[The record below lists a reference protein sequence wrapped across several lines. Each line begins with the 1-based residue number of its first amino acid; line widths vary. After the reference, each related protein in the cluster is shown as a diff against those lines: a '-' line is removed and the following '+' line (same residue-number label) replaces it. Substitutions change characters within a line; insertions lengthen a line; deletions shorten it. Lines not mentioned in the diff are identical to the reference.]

1 MDKVTLREAFKSIE
15 DVTDEIFD
23 VFEQPKVKV
32 INKKKLNESKE
43 KLLKESYE
51 DLSDADL
58 IELAQK
64 YNIADDLNIGYALD
78 DEEREDIICQL
89 KAKNESCKESQ
100 QLEEQLP
107 PDLAKAYRQAP
118 VEFDKIGFT
127 GVGAK
132 EKKYDNR
139 NSPYLSTKDTRRNV
153 KTDYAN
159 SEYKEITPEEAL
171 QAKKDGNIGK
181 LRILVNGKLIQYR
194 NDGYPLV
201 GPEIYNKDKTYIKK
215 NGEAIFDTR
224 RMPFNH
230 IVKIADKIYLT
241 DEDEHSIGKGGQ
253 EFDYETRQWKDVEA
267 DSVYNRRQSN
277 QDIEDTGIHKK
288 KEIPWRKSSMDNYKQ
303 DIKEYKDELAKLEQ
317 QWEAGDISKNEYEK
331 KKAEYEKTIEK
342 YTRWYKE
349 YKAEYER
356 DAQYDRNIK
365 ARKRYQVSQDK
376 LQAPLNKL
384 KDLKRDINYAKRD
397 LNELENS
404 GLSSWRLSGGS
415 YKEKQDEIAKLKA
428 QIEAAQKRIEQL
440 EKESQGLDD
449 ANAKQNA
456 DAIEQAQN
464 KVNDIQSQIDT
475 LLRKN
480 KNESC
485 KESKSKQDYSE
496 EELKNDIAEYKDT
509 KKQALK
515 KYILKKAVQNGY
527 NETKIRELGGDILF
541 EESCKES
548 KLKES
553 EGKDYSSK
561 NAQPVLNEVEKLI
574 GHAGSYRMEDVYD
587 QLSIFDWWPDRL
599 SQNHLRQM
607 KAFLKLAIKLGYTG
621 YVCFKVGAS
630 GCANGMWA
638 HKEPTT
644 NGYSPDSDA
653 IYRSFTPDY
662 TYYSVCVDGK
672 WYPGEDTN
680 GEPYDSCK
688 TTRQLEELIAK
699 FNGRKKE
706 SLDEDYKYDLCD
718 EIAEVL
724 DNYGIMYGDIVA
736 NEDGTVNIV
745 GVSEDEWYDAQDA
758 IYNELNYNVL
768 VPDKDHEEFD
778 DELIVTL
785 DESCN
790 KKSKRKNLKEAT
802 QIDIQDDEEVEK
814 GKEILDNNKKA
825 DEDTEE
831 MQVVDV
837 DADTVDK
844 LKDSYIGNVLLQC
857 PICRTPIFKQP
868 DKLVKDEENL
878 ADNPDD
884 QLYNVGEQCPHCGQE
899 KGFNLVGQVANMNV
913 DNDKEDE
920 ETTGEEEVEK
930 EDNFEQTTED
940 EISEQPIEDEEE
952 VTFESFNTDRFNSI
966 ANIYLTEVYSNVDSF
981 TTTNATVD
989 DTNNKVII
997 EGVINYKSGKSKKTK
1012 FEFLGESVENN
1023 QYVFKGLNETFA
1035 KNDKAFTLKA
1045 TIKDN
1050 TLISESLDYDY
1061 TVENKKLNESK
1072 IVKGSTLKESY
1083 DENFK
1088 PIKLKHKNGKEE
1100 YIVNN
1105 YGNGYQVAGYDGFGN
1120 FNPWQKMITRDE
1132 IINGEKYNF
1141 VTGYE
1146 IINFDT
1152 PEEAIEWAKDYYKS
1166 SNPIVEVIT
1175 ESKIVKGSTLK
1186 NNKKLNEVYVYAKGS
1201 EIAKAIANHM
1211 NKIGNLNGYDGK
1223 EKLVPERNKLTI
1235 DNGFVKEV
1243 YRFNDDGSVDFIN
1256 WKEWF
1261 DYWDREYQGEEWWTE
1276 EEKKENEKYKHFDS
1290 VKDLL
1295 DCDLT
1300 YWYDFED
1307 KEKLKKE
1314 IETIL
1319 NQKPSTKYEKIIDE
1333 FKKGKVIKLVMGLFN
1348 RGNGKIAKNINDIQ
1362 QFFEDACIV
1371 DIVEKNGKDGIDYE
1385 LQGTT
1390 QGDMYC

>member
-15 DVTDEIFD
+15 DITDEIFD
-23 VFEQPKVKV
+23 AFEQPEVKV
-32 INKKKLNESKE
+32 INKKKLNESK
-43 KLLKESYE
+43 KKNLKEGYIQ
-51 DLSDADL
+51 LSMPL
-58 IELAQK
+58 SEE
-64 YNIADDLNIGYALD
+64 DDL
-78 DEEREDIICQL
+78 DES
-89 KAKNESCKESQ
+89 N

-118 VEFDKIGFT
+118 VESDKIGFT

-267 DSVYNRRQSN
+267 DSVYNRRQAN

-415 YKEKQDEIAKLKA
+415 YKEKQNEIAQLKA
-428 QIEAAQKRIEQL
+428 QIEQAQKRIEQL

-456 DAIEQAQN
+456 DAIEKAQN

-480 KNESC
+480 KNESLN
-485 KESKSKQDYSE
+485 KRR
-496 EELKNDIAEYKDT
+496 N
-509 KKQALK
+509 
-515 KYILKKAVQNGY
+515 
-527 NETKIRELGGDILF
+527 
-541 EESCKES
+541 
-548 KLKES
+548 LKES
-553 EGKDYSSK
+553 REDYTSH
-561 NAQPVLNEVEKLI
+561 NAQPVLNNVEELI
-574 GHAGSYRMEDVYD
+574 ARGGSYDFRGKLEEDGRIVYD
-587 QLSIFDWWPDRL
+587 ILSIFDWWPNKL
-599 SQNHLRQM
+599 TQNHLRQM
-607 KAFLKLAIKLGYTG
+607 RGFLKEAIKLGYTG

-638 HKEPTT
+638 HKTPTT

-790 KKSKRKNLKEAT
+790 KKSKRKNLIEAT

-825 DEDTEE
+825 EEDTKE

-920 ETTGEEEVEK
+920 ETTGEEEIEK

-952 VTFESFNTDRFNSI
+952 EVTFESFNTDRFNLI
-966 ANIYLTEVYSNVDSF
+966 ANTYLTEVYSNVDSF
-981 TTTNATVD
+981 TTTNAEVD
-989 DTNNKVII
+989 DANNKVII